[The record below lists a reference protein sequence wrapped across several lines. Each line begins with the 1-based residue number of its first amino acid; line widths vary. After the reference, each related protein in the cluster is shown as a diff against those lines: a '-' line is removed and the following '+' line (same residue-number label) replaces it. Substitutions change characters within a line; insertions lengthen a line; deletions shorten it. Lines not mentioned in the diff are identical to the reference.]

1 MDLYFSRR
9 RRILHLA
16 RRYRLCSSS
25 TRHSVMLESWSGL
38 FKQHSFASLLFW
50 LLFSSLQ
57 AVCSAIKLKIVVHFC
72 IIFLRGHLDGTFS
85 LNPCFSQHELG
96 LKLLTLT
103 RVLSKIIF
111 LLNTVNWSY
120 LIGKLSFIWHRVSL
134 LHIIFDG
141 ITISGIERRHGQTIA
156 TTINYPMANVEK

>member
-1 MDLYFSRR
+1 MSILHQITLLWFVKRWVCLFECRSTLSGRWRMDLYFSRR
-9 RRILHLA
+9 QKILHLA

-72 IIFLRGHLDGTFS
+72 INFFYVAIWMGHF
-85 LNPCFSQHELG
+85 HW
-96 LKLLTLT
+96 T
-103 RVLSKIIF
+103 RVLVSMSSGWNF
-111 LLNTVNWSY
+111 
-120 LIGKLSFIWHRVSL
+120 WHWPV
-134 LHIIFDG
+134 F
-141 ITISGIERRHGQTIA
+141 
-156 TTINYPMANVEK
+156 